1 MASSGAA
8 KKRGIDDLQRRMREH
23 WLGIAIAAL
32 QRNRSTFAVLPI
44 SRLTAPDGYLAR
56 LQALGYEVEAP

>member
-8 KKRGIDDLQRRMREH
+8 RKRGVDELERRMREH
-23 WLGIAIAAL
+23 WLGIATTAL

-44 SRLTAPDGYLAR
+44 SRMTTPDGYLAR